1 MEDLKFYKDF
11 SSDFLSGEFNQFI
24 FSGNIYDIFEF
35 ESEYFNLTDFLIKRL
50 SSTRTVIK
58 FNLSNGIEFITKKDR
73 DEFINILSE
82 NLGFFESFEDKRS
95 WVIKSIAQSR
105 MQAIEGL
112 KILKE
117 ASKLSVAKDILKP
130 FPKPLSFIIEHAE
143 TLIPDIEV
151 SRMTDFDRQKLV
163 FLRDWLCDEY
173 FINSHDLVIF
183 ISQTVSEIHKSI
195 VNLPSMDNIVITYP
209 DFEDRKEFI
218 GKEIKRLEINNGIPV
233 DRSTDLTAGLNL
245 NGIRHILI
253 HNKYTKEP
261 LSESMILSKTE
272 ETIKGTI
279 GDYIRVINPDHG
291 FEKVTGSDRVKTEL
305 KRQAKIIR
313 LGDTSIIPRGYLIC
327 GRNGVGKTYIMEA
340 FAKELGWLCIELKN
354 LRQKY
359 LGETD
364 AVFERIKN
372 VLESFKNVMVFVDEA
387 DTMFGGRG
395 EEVHETEKRLT
406 GNFIKMMGDPAN
418 RGKILW
424 VFITSRPDLLLPD
437 FIRRLEIKIGFFNP
451 KGNDRLEFLK
461 KILSDIELDYD
472 KLKEND
478 KKQINDIFKDF
489 SPAEFNMLST
499 QLKADKMLSSE
510 LKIEEVIRLMKRFN
524 LNIGRD
530 KYLIQDDLARSFST
544 FIDLVE

>member
-1 MEDLKFYKDF
+1 MEDIKFFKEF

-35 ESEYFNLTDFLIKRL
+35 EDKYENLTDYLSKRL
-50 SSTRTVIK
+50 SLSRTVVK
-58 FNLSNGIEFITKKDR
+58 FNLAGGIDFITKKER
-73 DEFINILSE
+73 DDFINILSE
-82 NLGFFESFEDKRS
+82 NLGFFDNFEDKRS

-105 MQAIEGL
+105 SQPIEGL

-117 ASKLSVAKDILKP
+117 ASKLSANKDAEKP
-130 FPKPLSFIIEHAE
+130 FSKPFAFLIEHAE

-151 SRMTDFDRQKLV
+151 SRMIDFDRQKLV

-173 FINSHDLVIF
+173 FIKSHDLVIF

-195 VNLPSMDNIVITYP
+195 VNLPSMDNIVIDYP
-209 DFEDRKEFI
+209 DYEQRKEFI
-218 GKEIKRLEINNGIPV
+218 EKEIQNLEISCNIPIYRV
-233 DRSTDLTAGLNL
+233 ADLTAGLNL
-245 NGIRHILI
+245 NGIRHILV
-253 HNKYTKEP
+253 HNKYTREP
-261 LSESMILSKTE
+261 LSENMILSKTE

-291 FEKVTGSDRVKTEL
+291 FDRVTGADRVKNEL
-305 KRQAKIIR
+305 LRQAKIIK
-313 LGDTSIIPRGYLIC
+313 LGDQSIIPRGYLIC

-406 GNFIKMMGDPAN
+406 GNFIKMMGDPKN
-418 RGKILW
+418 RGRILW

-461 KILSDIELDYD
+461 KILHDIDMDYEQ
-472 KLKEND
+472 LKDNE
-478 KKQINDIFKDF
+478 KKQINEIFKDF
-489 SPAEFNMLST
+489 SPAEFNMLSS
-499 QLKADKMLSSE
+499 QLRAEKKISSI
-510 LKIEEVIRLMKRFN
+510 LKIEEIIKLMKRFN

-530 KYLIQDDLARSFST
+530 KYLVQDELARNFST

>member
-1 MEDLKFYKDF
+1 MEDSAFFKNF

-24 FSGNIYDIFEF
+24 FSGNIYDIFEY
-35 ESEYFNLTDFLIKRL
+35 ENGYDNLTDYLTKRL
-50 SSTRTVIK
+50 SVSRTIIK
-58 FNLSNGIEFITKKDR
+58 FNLAGGIDFITKKER
-73 DEFINILSE
+73 DDFINTLSE

-105 MQAIEGL
+105 MQPLEGL

-117 ASKLSVAKDILKP
+117 ASKLSVNKDLDKP
-130 FPKPLSFIIEHAE
+130 FPKPFAFLIEHAE

-183 ISQTVSEIHKSI
+183 VSQTTSEIHKSI
-195 VNLPSMDNIVITYP
+195 VNLPSMDNIVIDYP
-209 DFEDRKEFI
+209 DFEQRKDFI
-218 GKEIKRLEINNGIPV
+218 EKEIKRLEIKCDLSL
-233 DRSTDLTAGLNL
+233 DRTTDLTAGLNL

-261 LSESMILSKTE
+261 LSEEMILSKTE

-291 FEKVTGSDRVKTEL
+291 FDRVTGSEL
-305 KRQAKIIR
+305 IKKELMRQVKIIR
-313 LGDTSIIPRGYLIC
+313 LDDTSIIPRGYLIC

-406 GNFIKMMGDPAN
+406 GNFIKMMGDPKN
-418 RGKILW
+418 RGRILW

-451 KGNDRLEFLK
+451 RGNDRLEFLK
-461 KILSDIELDYD
+461 KILSDVDMDYD
-472 KLKEND
+472 VLKENE
-478 KKQINDIFKDF
+478 KKQIGEIFKDF

-499 QLKADKMLSSE
+499 QLKAEKKIASSLDIGE
-510 LKIEEVIRLMKRFN
+510 IIKLMKRFN

-530 KYLIQDDLARSFST
+530 KYLVQDDLARSFST
-544 FIDLVE
+544 FVDLIE

>member
-1 MEDLKFYKDF
+1 MEDIKFFKEF

-35 ESEYFNLTDFLIKRL
+35 EDKYENLTDYLSKRL
-50 SSTRTVIK
+50 SLSRTVVK
-58 FNLSNGIEFITKKDR
+58 FNLAGGIDFITKKER
-73 DEFINILSE
+73 DDFINILSE
-82 NLGFFESFEDKRS
+82 NLGFFDNFEDKRS

-105 MQAIEGL
+105 SQPIEGL

-117 ASKLSVAKDILKP
+117 ASKLSANKDAEKP
-130 FPKPLSFIIEHAE
+130 FSKPFAFLIEHAE

-151 SRMTDFDRQKLV
+151 SRMIDFDRQKLV

-173 FINSHDLVIF
+173 FIKSHDLVIF

-195 VNLPSMDNIVITYP
+195 VNLPSMDNIVIDYP
-209 DFEDRKEFI
+209 DYEQRKEFI
-218 GKEIKRLEINNGIPV
+218 EKEIQNLEISCNIPIYRV
-233 DRSTDLTAGLNL
+233 ADLTAGLNL
-245 NGIRHILI
+245 NGIRHILV
-253 HNKYTKEP
+253 HNKYTREP
-261 LSESMILSKTE
+261 LSENMILSKTE

-291 FEKVTGSDRVKTEL
+291 FDRVTGADRVKNEL
-305 KRQAKIIR
+305 LRQAKIIK
-313 LGDTSIIPRGYLIC
+313 LGDQSIIPRGYLIC

-406 GNFIKMMGDPAN
+406 GNFIKMMGDPKN
-418 RGKILW
+418 RGRILW

-461 KILSDIELDYD
+461 KILHDIDMDYEQLKDIE
-472 KLKEND
+472 
-478 KKQINDIFKDF
+478 
-489 SPAEFNMLST
+489 M
-499 QLKADKMLSSE
+499 KA
-510 LKIEEVIRLMKRFN
+510 
-524 LNIGRD
+524 
-530 KYLIQDDLARSFST
+530 Y
-544 FIDLVE
+544 